1 MTDQITEFSGYHK
14 FRGDD
19 GSEYGSFEVFQE
31 TERCFTGEDVMEPGW
46 YWWSCFPGCLPDG
59 EQHGPF
65 PTAEGAYLDAM
76 EGDAGVRY
84 VPDTA
89 IEEGTRFERLSDGND
104 LGG

>member
-1 MTDQITEFSGYHK
+1 MTDKEFAGYHK

-31 TERCFTGEDVMEPGW
+31 TERCMAGEDTVEPGW

-76 EGDAGVRY
+76 EGNHAEDTFDGLPDHGDWAI
-84 VPDTA
+84 PTMDTA
-89 IEEGTRFERLSDGND
+89 LEEGTQ
-104 LGG
+104 